1 MEEPRPQRAYQGE
14 GYAAVRFG
22 GRNDSRENRR
32 KMNTKDTR
40 NTTADRGNRSPCLY
54 CHKGFSGGTEGR
66 KALKAAPKHDTK
78 TAIRPFPLLRQ
89 KWTDFHNRRHYAKNE
104 PETEE

>member
-1 MEEPRPQRAYQGE
+1 MLPGDVAQRPAAREMEEPRPQRAYQGE

-40 NTTADRGNRSPCLY
+40 NTTADRGI
-54 CHKGFSGGTEGR
+54 E
-66 KALKAAPKHDTK
+66 APVCTVTK
-78 TAIRPFPLLRQ
+78 
-89 KWTDFHNRRHYAKNE
+89 DFQATQRAEK
-104 PETEE
+104 P

>member
-1 MEEPRPQRAYQGE
+1 MLPGDVAQRPAEWEMEEPSPQRAYQGE

-40 NTTADRGNRSPCLY
+40 NTTVDRGIDAPARTVI
-54 CHKGFSGGTEGR
+54 KDFQA
-66 KALKAAPKHDTK
+66 ALGAEKP
-78 TAIRPFPLLRQ
+78 
-89 KWTDFHNRRHYAKNE
+89 
-104 PETEE
+104 

>member
-1 MEEPRPQRAYQGE
+1 MFYAIGSSSMDQSNRMTGLCGICFPGDVAQRPAEWEMEEPSPQRAYQGE

-40 NTTADRGNRSPCLY
+40 NTTVDRGIDAPARTVI
-54 CHKGFSGGTEGR
+54 KDFQA
-66 KALKAAPKHDTK
+66 ALGAEKP
-78 TAIRPFPLLRQ
+78 
-89 KWTDFHNRRHYAKNE
+89 
-104 PETEE
+104 

>member
-1 MEEPRPQRAYQGE
+1 
-14 GYAAVRFG
+14 
-22 GRNDSRENRR
+22 
-32 KMNTKDTR
+32 
-40 NTTADRGNRSPCLY
+40 L
-54 CHKGFSGGTEGR
+54 GGTEGR
-66 KALKAAPKHDTK
+66 KALKTAPKYDTK

>member
-1 MEEPRPQRAYQGE
+1 MLPGDVAQRPAEWEMEEPRPQRAYQGE

-40 NTTADRGNRSPCLY
+40 NTTVDRGIDAPARTVI
-54 CHKGFSGGTEGR
+54 KDFQA
-66 KALKAAPKHDTK
+66 ALGAEKP
-78 TAIRPFPLLRQ
+78 
-89 KWTDFHNRRHYAKNE
+89 
-104 PETEE
+104 

>member
-1 MEEPRPQRAYQGE
+1 MLPGDVAQRPAEWEMEEPRPQRAYQGE

-40 NTTADRGNRSPCLY
+40 NTTADRGIYSYLYELQISSLCIAGFRS
-54 CHKGFSGGTEGR
+54 FSI
-66 KALKAAPKHDTK
+66 DT
-78 TAIRPFPLLRQ
+78 L
-89 KWTDFHNRRHYAKNE
+89 
-104 PETEE
+104 

>member
-1 MEEPRPQRAYQGE
+1 MEEPSPQRAYQGE

-40 NTTADRGNRSPCLY
+40 NTTAGREMEFPALY
-54 CHKGFSGGTEGR
+54 CHKGFWGSTEGR
-66 KALKAAPKHDTK
+66 KALKTAPKYDTK
-78 TAIRPFPLLRQ
+78 
-89 KWTDFHNRRHYAKNE
+89 NRYLSVPAVAAE
-104 PETEE
+104 MDGFS

>member
-1 MEEPRPQRAYQGE
+1 MLPGDVAQRPAEWDMEEPSPQRAYQGE

-40 NTTADRGNRSPCLY
+40 NTTVDRGIDAPARTVI
-54 CHKGFSGGTEGR
+54 KDFQA
-66 KALKAAPKHDTK
+66 ALGAEKP
-78 TAIRPFPLLRQ
+78 
-89 KWTDFHNRRHYAKNE
+89 
-104 PETEE
+104 

>member
-1 MEEPRPQRAYQGE
+1 MEEPSPQRAYQGE

-40 NTTADRGNRSPCLY
+40 NTTADREMEFPARTVT
-54 CHKGFSGGTEGR
+54 KDFQ
-66 KALKAAPKHDTK
+66 AAQRAEKP
-78 TAIRPFPLLRQ
+78 
-89 KWTDFHNRRHYAKNE
+89 
-104 PETEE
+104 

>member
-1 MEEPRPQRAYQGE
+1 MLPGDVAQRPAELEMEEPSPQRAYQGE

-40 NTTADRGNRSPCLY
+40 NTAADRGIEDPVR
-54 CHKGFSGGTEGR
+54 
-66 KALKAAPKHDTK
+66 
-78 TAIRPFPLLRQ
+78 TAI
-89 KWTDFHNRRHYAKNE
+89 KDFRAAQRAEK
-104 PETEE
+104 P

>member
-1 MEEPRPQRAYQGE
+1 MLPGDVAQRPAEWEMEESRPQRAYQGE

-40 NTTADRGNRSPCLY
+40 NMTADRGIEAPVCTVT
-54 CHKGFSGGTEGR
+54 KDFQ
-66 KALKAAPKHDTK
+66 AAQRAEKP
-78 TAIRPFPLLRQ
+78 
-89 KWTDFHNRRHYAKNE
+89 
-104 PETEE
+104 

>member
-1 MEEPRPQRAYQGE
+1 MEEPSPQRAYQGE

-40 NTTADRGNRSPCLY
+40 NTTADRGIEAPARTVTKDFRAAS
-54 CHKGFSGGTEGR
+54 EGR
-66 KALKAAPKHDTK
+66 KALKTAPKYDTK

-89 KWTDFHNRRHYAKNE
+89 KWMDFHNRRHYAKNE

>member
-40 NTTADRGNRSPCLY
+40 NTTAGRGIEAPARTVS
-54 CHKGFSGGTEGR
+54 KDFQ
-66 KALKAAPKHDTK
+66 AAQRAEKP
-78 TAIRPFPLLRQ
+78 
-89 KWTDFHNRRHYAKNE
+89 
-104 PETEE
+104 

>member
-1 MEEPRPQRAYQGE
+1 MLPGDVAQRPAEWEMEEPSPQRAYQGE

-40 NTTADRGNRSPCLY
+40 NTTVDRGIDAPARTVI
-54 CHKGFSGGTEGR
+54 KDFR
-66 KALKAAPKHDTK
+66 AALGAEKP
-78 TAIRPFPLLRQ
+78 
-89 KWTDFHNRRHYAKNE
+89 
-104 PETEE
+104 

>member
-1 MEEPRPQRAYQGE
+1 MPLPVLSQRI
-14 GYAAVRFG
+14 FG
-22 GRNDSRENRR
+22 RR
-32 KMNTKDTR
+32 
-40 NTTADRGNRSPCLY
+40 RGQKIPE
-54 CHKGFSGGTEGR
+54 T
-66 KALKAAPKHDTK
+66 APKHDNK

>member
-1 MEEPRPQRAYQGE
+1 MEEPSPQRAYQGE

-40 NTTADRGNRSPCLY
+40 NTTADRGIEAPVLY
-54 CHKGFSGGTEGR
+54 CHKGFSGGAEGR
-66 KALKAAPKHDTK
+66 KALKTAPKHDTK

>member
-40 NTTADRGNRSPCLY
+40 NTTADRGIEAPARTVT
-54 CHKGFSGGTEGR
+54 KDFR
-66 KALKAAPKHDTK
+66 AAQRAEK
-78 TAIRPFPLLRQ
+78 L
-89 KWTDFHNRRHYAKNE
+89 
-104 PETEE
+104 

>member
-1 MEEPRPQRAYQGE
+1 MEEPSPQRAYQGE

-40 NTTADRGNRSPCLY
+40 NTTADRGIEAPARTVT
-54 CHKGFSGGTEGR
+54 KDFR
-66 KALKAAPKHDTK
+66 AAQ
-78 TAIRPFPLLRQ
+78 R
-89 KWTDFHNRRHYAKNE
+89 
-104 PETEE
+104 EEKL

>member
-1 MEEPRPQRAYQGE
+1 MEEPSPQRAYQGE

-40 NTTADRGNRSPCLY
+40 NTTAGREMKPDQIMILNISGRGDKDMQQIAEYRGV
-54 CHKGFSGGTEGR
+54 KI
-66 KALKAAPKHDTK
+66 D
-78 TAIRPFPLLRQ
+78 
-89 KWTDFHNRRHYAKNE
+89 D
-104 PETEE
+104 

>member
-1 MEEPRPQRAYQGE
+1 MEEPSPQRAYQGE

-40 NTTADRGNRSPCLY
+40 NTTADRGIEAPVCTVT
-54 CHKGFSGGTEGR
+54 KDFQ
-66 KALKAAPKHDTK
+66 AAQRAEKP
-78 TAIRPFPLLRQ
+78 
-89 KWTDFHNRRHYAKNE
+89 
-104 PETEE
+104 